1 MSTAYIN
8 IGSNQGDRER
18 LIKQAVAL
26 IEHWAGAKAEASR
39 PVESEPWGFDSTS
52 RFINVGLA
60 LEVNCTPE
68 KLLDALL
75 EIERSICPAS
85 HRDSHG
91 NYIDRSID
99 IDLIAVDS
107 EVRDSDRL
115 TLPHPAM
122 HLREFVLRPMVE
134 LAPSWIHPRL
144 GKTPGCML
152 RELLERRD

>member
-8 IGSNQGDRER
+8 IGSNQGDRIG

-26 IEHWAGAKAEASR
+26 IEHWAEAKAAVSR
-39 PVESEPWGFDSTS
+39 PVESEPWGFVSTS

-60 LEVNCTPE
+60 INVDCTPE
-68 KLLDALL
+68 ELLEALL
-75 EIERSICPAS
+75 RIERAICPAS

-91 NYIDRSID
+91 NYTDRSID

-107 EVRDSDRL
+107 EIRDSDRL

-122 HLREFVLRPMVE
+122 HMREFVLRPMAE
-134 LAPSWIHPRL
+134 LAPGWVHPRL
-144 GKTPGCML
+144 GKTSAEML
-152 RELLERRD
+152 QELLDRRD